1 MIYKNKMMLMVFI
14 VLTGCEQ
21 IIDLDLNESQPV
33 LVIQG
38 DLSVTDGKLSVLI
51 SQTGSFFDTHHSG
64 SIRSFSLSRK

>member
-1 MIYKNKMMLMVFI
+1 MIYKNKMILMVFI

-51 SQTGSFFDTHHSG
+51 SQTGSFFDTHHY
-64 SIRSFSLSRK
+64 RKYQEL